1 MRKSGFDPR
10 SAYVRFV
17 VKNVALWQVFLR
29 VLQLYPLSI
38 IPTKLH
44 THHHVRVAFIRRTN
58 GRRQGTFQEIMF
70 FRKWGTI
77 GYKSRLTF
85 IFSVLRGLKPGETFI
100 FTIQDVRCLL
110 PSTPLCYLFITTR
123 QFLSPLP
130 YHFRYSQLHYD
141 TQKDPISPLWRH
153 SEPVGDTLV
162 SNVSCLRKAYK
173 ESIIEKRS
181 VHIRTVDTTR

>member
-1 MRKSGFDPR
+1 MRRSGFDPR

-17 VKNVALWQVFLR
+17 VNNVALWQVFLR

-44 THHHVRVAFIRRTN
+44 THLHVRVAFIRRTN

-85 IFSVLRGLKPGETFI
+85 IFFVLRGLKAGEPFI
-100 FTIQDVRCLL
+100 FTIQDVRCHR
-110 PSTPLCYLFITTR
+110 PSTPVDYFLLQRDNFYLHCQIISDHQNCTAIHKKSRYHLCYVTLS
-123 QFLSPLP
+123 QFVT
-130 YHFRYSQLHYD
+130 H
-141 TQKDPISPLWRH
+141 
-153 SEPVGDTLV
+153 
-162 SNVSCLRKAYK
+162 
-173 ESIIEKRS
+173 
-181 VHIRTVDTTR
+181 